1 MVRPLPVR
9 ERDHNPL
16 DLLNVGAG
24 NLICPGEM
32 LGVDQHPDK
41 TEQERKNGN
50 QISESAQ
57 TCAFWIQRR
66 VFGCRNDEA
75 AKFHAR
81 RLAGSQHEQEEVDRY
96 QSEVAYPIYSQN
108 AAVQREIL
116 RPFKICRDDKNRKDR
131 GGDRK
136 VNESCGNTRRQQLTL
151 VLGQRERRSVFRS
164 FEVQLRLRFL
174 D

>member
-41 TEQERKNGN
+41 TEEERKNRN
-50 QISESAQ
+50 QISESPQA
-57 TCAFWIQRR
+57 CALWIQRR

-96 QSEVAYPIYSQN
+96 QSEVAYPVYSQN

-136 VNESCGNTRRQQLTL
+136 INESCGNTRRQQLTL
-151 VLGQRERRSVFRS
+151 VLGQRERR
-164 FEVQLRLRFL
+164 
-174 D
+174 